1 MFTII
6 AHTASVTRRF
16 PASSPGSAG
25 TAVAQAHLRGILG
38 YLGMTV
44 MGAPETCVPWR
55 DGILSDPATR
65 DYLTAFLDA
74 LNRHVSPPVTAGR
87 R

>member
-1 MFTII
+1 
-6 AHTASVTRRF
+6 
-16 PASSPGSAG
+16 
-25 TAVAQAHLRGILG
+25 
-38 YLGMTV
+38 MTV

-74 LNRHVSPPVTAGR
+74 LNRHVSPPVTVGR